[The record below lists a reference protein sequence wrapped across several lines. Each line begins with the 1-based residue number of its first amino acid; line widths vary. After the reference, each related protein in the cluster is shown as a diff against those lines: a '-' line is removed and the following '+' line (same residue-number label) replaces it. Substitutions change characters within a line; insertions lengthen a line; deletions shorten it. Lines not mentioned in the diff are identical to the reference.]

1 MSPVE
6 GGVLILVTLTVGL
19 LVDQM
24 LVLLQR
30 VIK

>member
-24 LVLLQR
+24 LVMLGRALR
-30 VIK
+30 